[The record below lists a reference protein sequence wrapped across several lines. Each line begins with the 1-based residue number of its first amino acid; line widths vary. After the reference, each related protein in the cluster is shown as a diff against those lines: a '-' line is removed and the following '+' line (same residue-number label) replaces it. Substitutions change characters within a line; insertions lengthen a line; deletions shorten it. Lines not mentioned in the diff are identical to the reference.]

1 MTDPNWIHESLERHE
16 SALIAFAMRFTGD
29 LESARDVVQETFLKL
44 CAERREDVEP
54 RLAEWLFTV
63 CRNGALDVARKQSR
77 RRSAEIVDMDQH
89 QSTTSTFEEVETKD
103 ESTRAVALL
112 ALLPPAQREVLQLRF
127 HGGLSYK
134 EIARVTG
141 QSIGN
146 VGWLMHVGLKSLRA
160 QLAGDA
166 VEGMV

>member
-1 MTDPNWIHESLERHE
+1 MPDSLWIRAALERHE
-16 SALIAFAMRFTGD
+16 SALIAFAARITGD
-29 LESARDVVQETFLKL
+29 LESARDVAQETFLKL

-63 CRNGALDVARKQSR
+63 CRHAALDLRRRDSR
-77 RRSAEIVDMDQH
+77 RCATETADMDTH
-89 QSTTSTFEEVETKD
+89 AGTGSTLTEVETQD
-103 ESTRAVALL
+103 ASTRALVLL
-112 ALLPPAQREVLQLRF
+112 GRLPAAQQEVLRLRF

-146 VGWLMHVGLKSLRA
+146 VGWLMHMGLRALRA